1 MLNKTCCISY
11 IILNQHLWQI
21 FEDNH
26 RIFPEI
32 YKSPPLVKKKIH
44 NTLKKHDWENW
55 FSWAIIFRIYFW
67 LGGYTG
73 HFLFLR
79 LLTLIFFL
87 TNIRQTQKWKNF
99 EKNWFKKF
107 SARFNGFG
115 SKNKK
120 STKNSNKLWYIMM
133 VVGMAFKVFKTI
145 TLSLVFALKGQVWAW
160 HWANSE
166 SYYVLYVYRF
176 VRSKLTFLNRVQ
188 TEINK

>member
-1 MLNKTCCISY
+1 MGEL
-11 IILNQHLWQI
+11 I
-21 FEDNH
+21 FLGYY
-26 RIFPEI
+26 FP
-32 YKSPPLVKKKIH
+32 
-44 NTLKKHDWENW
+44 N
-55 FSWAIIFRIYFW
+55 
-67 LGGYTG
+67 
-73 HFLFLR
+73 LFLTR
-79 LLTLIFFL
+79 WLHRSFFVFEIAYSHFFL